1 MGKSSNY
8 AANGHTTSPQ
18 QLLVILWRNVATQ
31 DWSVV
36 INGHR
41 HDHVTTEAMEALVE
55 CELIVAETFLINEH
69 DHGLAL
75 ETP

>member
-1 MGKSSNY
+1 MRESSNY
-8 AANGHTTSPQ
+8 AANGHTPSPQ
-18 QLLVILWRNVATQ
+18 QLLVILLRNVATQ

-41 HDHVTTEAMEALVE
+41 YDHVTTEALEALVE

-75 ETP
+75 EVP